1 MRKLTKVFLAGLVA
15 TAMTGLYSCSTEMNQ
30 ELLSDD
36 NMVTL
41 VDKELKQVVI
51 IEEVNEDIIEEI
63 IDEVLFDLE
72 QFDFKKSE
80 STCPVITIETPED
93 ARFPKIITRDF
104 GDGCVNESGVEKSG
118 KVIVTLL
125 GPWLKEGSKR
135 IVEFEDYTHR
145 GTAVSG
151 RKVIVCEGLNAD
163 SLFVHSIR
171 GSIQLVRDD
180 SLVVTRELNK
190 SRTML
195 AGFGEPGVP
204 NEWLLEGTTKV
215 VRSDG
220 REYLMNIRAPLH
232 RIQGCRWA
240 QSGVKV
246 IRFNLEEEEGASANS
261 EGEEAKYNH
270 KVVIDYSYVGPEDS
284 SCDSFVLR
292 KVDDQEEEVVDL
304 KR

>member
-1 MRKLTKVFLAGLVA
+1 MRKLTKVFLAGMVA
-15 TAMTGLYSCSTEMNQ
+15 TAMTGLYSCSTEMSQ
-30 ELLSDD
+30 EPVVND

-41 VDKELKQVVI
+41 LSKEFK
-51 IEEVNEDIIEEI
+51 EEVVIEEI
-63 IDEVLFDLE
+63 IDDVLFDLE

-93 ARFPKIITRDF
+93 ARFPKVITRDF
-104 GDGCVNESGVEKSG
+104 GDGCVNEWGVEKSG
-118 KVIVTLL
+118 KVIVTLF

-135 IVEFEDYTHR
+135 IIEFEDYTHR

-190 SRTML
+190 YRTML

-215 VRSDG
+215 VRSDD
-220 REYLMNIRAPLH
+220 REYLMKIREPLH

-246 IRFNLEEEEGASANS
+246 IRFNLEEEEGILENA
-261 EGEEAKYNH
+261 EGEETKYNH

-304 KR
+304 SR

>member
-1 MRKLTKVFLAGLVA
+1 MRKFTKVFLAGLIV
-15 TAMTGLYSCSTEMNQ
+15 TVMTGLYSCSTEMSQ
-30 ELLSDD
+30 EPVVNN

-41 VDKELKQVVI
+41 VNKELK
-51 IEEVNEDIIEEI
+51 EEVIIEEI
-63 IDEVLFDLE
+63 IDDVLFDLE

-80 STCPVITIETPED
+80 STCPVITIENPEN

-104 GDGCVNESGVEKSG
+104 GDGCVTEWGVEKSG
-118 KVIVTLL
+118 KVIVTLY
-125 GPWLKEGSKR
+125 GPWLKEGSER
-135 IVEFEDYTHR
+135 TVEFENYTHR

-151 RKVIVCEGLNAD
+151 KKVIVCEGMNAD

-171 GSIQLVRDD
+171 GSIQLVRED

-190 SRTML
+190 YRTML
-195 AGFGEPGVP
+195 AGFNEPGVP
-204 NEWLLEGTTKV
+204 KEWLLEGTTIV

-220 REYLMNIRAPLH
+220 REYHIKIREPLY

-246 IRFNLEEEEGASANS
+246 IRFNLEEDEGTSVNT
-261 EGEEAKYNH
+261 EGEESKYNH
-270 KVVIDYSYVGPEDS
+270 KVVIDYSYVGPEAG
-284 SCDSFVLR
+284 SCDSYVLR

-304 KR
+304 RK

>member
-15 TAMTGLYSCSTEMNQ
+15 TAMTGLYSCSTEMSQ
-30 ELLSDD
+30 EPVVNE

-41 VDKELKQVVI
+41 LSKEFK
-51 IEEVNEDIIEEI
+51 EEVVIEEI

-80 STCPVITIETPED
+80 STCPVITIETPENT
-93 ARFPKIITRDF
+93 RFPKIITRDF
-104 GDGCVNESGVEKSG
+104 GDGCVNEWGVEKSG

-135 IVEFEDYTHR
+135 IVEFENYTHR

-151 RKVIVCEGLNAD
+151 CKVIVCEGLNAD

-171 GSIQLVRDD
+171 GSIQLIRDD
-180 SLVVTRELNK
+180 SLMVTRELNK
-190 SRTML
+190 YRTML
-195 AGFGEPGVP
+195 AGFNEPGVP
-204 NEWLLEGTTKV
+204 REWLLDGTTKV
-215 VRSDG
+215 VRSDD
-220 REYLMNIRAPLH
+220 REYLMNIREPLH

-246 IRFNLEEEEGASANS
+246 IRFNLEEEEETSGNAG
-261 EGEEAKYNH
+261 GEEAKYNH
-270 KVVIDYSYVGPEDS
+270 KVVIDYSYVGPEDGR
-284 SCDSFVLR
+284 CDSYVLR
-292 KVDDQEEEVVDL
+292 QVDDQEEEVVDL
-304 KR
+304 SK